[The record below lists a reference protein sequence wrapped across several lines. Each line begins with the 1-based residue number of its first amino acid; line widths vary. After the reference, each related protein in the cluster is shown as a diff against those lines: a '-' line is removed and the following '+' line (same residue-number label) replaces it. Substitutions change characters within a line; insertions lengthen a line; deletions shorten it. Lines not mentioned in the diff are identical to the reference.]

1 MKSLNFPK
9 MFNSSTTNVIVDK
22 EATASNLKALL
33 MSETGELL
41 GDPYYGVALK
51 AHLFE
56 QNNYVL
62 VNILVDE
69 IYTKIVTF
77 MPQLTITR
85 DDIVITS
92 DERGQISIQIRAL
105 NKLDY
110 TTDLYNIVIFQGEGE

>member
-9 MFNSSTTNVIVDK
+9 IFNSSTTNVIVDK

-62 VNILVDE
+62 VNILIDE

>member
-62 VNILVDE
+62 VNILIDE

>member
-1 MKSLNFPK
+1 MKSLNFPR

-62 VNILVDE
+62 VNILIDE
-69 IYTKIVTF
+69 VYTKIVTF

>member
-69 IYTKIVTF
+69 IYTKVVTF

-92 DERGQISIQIRAL
+92 DDRGQISIQIRAL

>member
-92 DERGQISIQIRAL
+92 DDRGQISIQIRAL